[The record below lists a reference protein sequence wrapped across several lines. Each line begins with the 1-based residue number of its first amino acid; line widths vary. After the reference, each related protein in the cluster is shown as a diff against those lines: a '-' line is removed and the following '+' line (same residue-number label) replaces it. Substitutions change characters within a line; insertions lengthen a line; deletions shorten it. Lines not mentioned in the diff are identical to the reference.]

1 MLPKLL
7 PKMLSDFVLELLPKM
22 LPEMLP
28 KMLPEMLPKM
38 LPEMLPEMLPKFAQ
52 KFSVRKTKR
61 NQFRADF
68 RATLMRGGIC
78 GVDRGQFWAVLA
90 SCGVGRVS
98 IGTNITR
105 NTSVEHPHNEEI
117 PIWSTTMYH
126 ASRALRHLLDVNHL
140 GHNQLKFS
148 RSPIQSFASNG
159 GRTDPFPMSMETSVA
174 HVISA

>member
-1 MLPKLL
+1 M
-7 PKMLSDFVLELLPKM
+7 
-22 LPEMLP
+22 
-28 KMLPEMLPKM
+28 
-38 LPEMLPEMLPKFAQ
+38 
-52 KFSVRKTKR
+52 RKTKR

-78 GVDRGQFWAVLA
+78 GVDPGQFWAVLA

-126 ASRALRHLLDVNHL
+126 ASKALRHLLDVNHL

-159 GRTDPFPMSMETSVA
+159 GRTDPFPMSMEASVA
-174 HVISA
+174 HVISASFSPSCAKVYMDPGHRFTIDVCSFRQRNLILLLKKDFRKQKFQRRFRCVAAT

>member
-1 MLPKLL
+1 
-7 PKMLSDFVLELLPKM
+7 
-22 LPEMLP
+22 
-28 KMLPEMLPKM
+28 
-38 LPEMLPEMLPKFAQ
+38 
-52 KFSVRKTKR
+52 
-61 NQFRADF
+61 
-68 RATLMRGGIC
+68 MRGGIC
-78 GVDRGQFWAVLA
+78 GGDQGQFLAVLA

-126 ASRALRHLLDVNHL
+126 ASKALRHLLDVNHL

-159 GRTDPFPMSMETSVA
+159 GRTDPFPMSMEAFVA
-174 HVISA
+174 RVISASFSPSCAKVYMDPWHRFTIDVCSFRQRNQILLLKNDFRKQKFQRRFRCVAAT